1 MRTLCNDNQQTSII
15 WAEEFTGPNRARQ
28 SLNCPKSAGERIEG
42 YYAPF
47 YEEVIDIN
55 GKGTFLGSDLE
66 DYDYGGDK

>member
-1 MRTLCNDNQQTSII
+1 MVIFKATHAPT
-15 WAEEFTGPNRARQ
+15 
-28 SLNCPKSAGERIEG
+28 GERIEG
-42 YYAPF
+42 YYDPF